1 LNILLFG
8 ATGMVGDGVLR
19 WLISLSKVERVVASS
34 RKPLTLQHAKLAV
47 VVVEEDMFQL
57 QHTDALRDFDACFFC
72 LGASSVGMSTADY
85 RRLTFDLTISVA
97 RQLLPSNPR
106 MVFEYISG
114 EGTSSE
120 SRQAWAR
127 VKAETE
133 ATLLAM
139 GFRDAYALRP
149 GFIQPMR
156 GAASR
161 IRSLRWLYALTAP
174 IYPLLQR
181 WLSGFVTSTDRLA
194 QAMLQLAM
202 EGDTRKVLNTR
213 ELNQLI
219 EDGARK

>member
-1 LNILLFG
+1 
-8 ATGMVGDGVLR
+8 MVGDGVLR
-19 WLISLSKVERVVASS
+19 WLISSPKVEQVVAVS
-34 RKPLTLQHAKLAV
+34 RKPLAVQDPKLAV
-47 VVVEEDMFQL
+47 VIEDDMYHL
-57 QHTDALRDFDACFFC
+57 QQADALNDFDACFFC
-72 LGASSVGMSTADY
+72 LGASSVGMSAVDY
-85 RRLTFDLTISVA
+85 RRLTFDLTIGVA

-161 IRSLRWLYALTAP
+161 LRSLRWLYALTAP
-174 IYPLLQR
+174 IYPLLQGWFR
-181 WLSGFVTSTDRLA
+181 GFVTSTDRLA
-194 QAMLQLAM
+194 QAMLYLAIA
-202 EGDTRKVLNTR
+202 GDARKILNTR
-213 ELNQLI
+213 ELNQLG
-219 EDGARK
+219 EDGVRT